1 MLVQLLAGSAAML
14 VPALEATRVRPV
26 LMSEGGESVAKTK
39 GPIIEPETLEAV
51 KAAVSEVEVLADE
64 EAAPKRFNEQR
75 FDEQHYLT
83 LYNPTQA
90 VQTDSVRVQY
100 QPTLSLF
107 EFLLTER
114 AATASAEEEKSPLDA
129 QVEEKVA
136 GLRLLQAELG
146 VVVSHGL
153 MSEQRQQWLEAKAAL
168 EEKKRECTQKWASL
182 QSSHADAADAWKQ
195 LAEQAGEE
203 PERSGEGRKARSALV
218 ASKKLGVPQIFA
230 KTFASVVKVPAFA
243 VPDLCASPGRA
254 WWLPAAR
261 RSQEKRSS
269 PVGTQPLPRVL
280 ELRSPKTP
288 ISLALTIQVPE
299 GADRA
304 DQRAGG
310 PVRGAKSAGHG
321 GRGADGRRAEALP
334 GRAGG
339 ARAARADHPAAAGD
353 PDRAAGACRG
363 QGRLRWPRGLR
374 CGRIC
379 RGPCLLMT

>member
-14 VPALEATRVRPV
+14 VPALEATRARTV
-26 LMSEGGESVAKTK
+26 LMSGGGESVAKTK

-64 EAAPKRFNEQR
+64 DAAPKRFNEQR

-114 AATASAEEEKSPLDA
+114 AATASAEEEKSPLDV

-153 MSEQRQQWLEAKAAL
+153 MSEQRQQWLEAKAHL
-168 EEKKRECTQKWASL
+168 EEKKRECAQKWASL

-195 LAEQAGEE
+195 LAEQAGQE
-203 PERSGEGRKARSALV
+203 PERSEGGRKSGSALV
-218 ASKKLGVPQIFA
+218 AKELGVPTIFA
-230 KTFASVVKVPAFA
+230 KTSPKAQIALISEQVALSEEQKELDIVDAELMADALQLYQDEEAARERREQILQQQQQILTELQGLVEDKGAFGGHAAFVADGFAE
-243 VPDLCASPGRA
+243 GRA
-254 WWLPAAR
+254 Y
-261 RSQEKRSS
+261 
-269 PVGTQPLPRVL
+269 
-280 ELRSPKTP
+280 
-288 ISLALTIQVPE
+288 
-299 GADRA
+299 
-304 DQRAGG
+304 
-310 PVRGAKSAGHG
+310 
-321 GRGADGRRAEALP
+321 
-334 GRAGG
+334 
-339 ARAARADHPAAAGD
+339 
-353 PDRAAGACRG
+353 
-363 QGRLRWPRGLR
+363 
-374 CGRIC
+374 
-379 RGPCLLMT
+379 

>member
-1 MLVQLLAGSAAML
+1 MMLVQLLAGSAAML

-51 KAAVSEVEVLADE
+51 KAVVSEVEVLAGED
-64 EAAPKRFNEQR
+64 AAPKRFNEQR

-230 KTFASVVKVPAFA
+230 KTSPKAQIALISEQVALSEEQKALDMVDAELMADALKLYQDEQAARERREQIIQQQQEILTELQELVEDKGAFGGHAAFVADGFAE
-243 VPDLCASPGRA
+243 GRA
-254 WWLPAAR
+254 Y
-261 RSQEKRSS
+261 
-269 PVGTQPLPRVL
+269 
-280 ELRSPKTP
+280 
-288 ISLALTIQVPE
+288 
-299 GADRA
+299 
-304 DQRAGG
+304 
-310 PVRGAKSAGHG
+310 
-321 GRGADGRRAEALP
+321 
-334 GRAGG
+334 
-339 ARAARADHPAAAGD
+339 
-353 PDRAAGACRG
+353 
-363 QGRLRWPRGLR
+363 
-374 CGRIC
+374 
-379 RGPCLLMT
+379 

>member
-14 VPALEATRVRPV
+14 VPALEATRARTV
-26 LMSEGGESVAKTK
+26 LMSGGGESVAKTK

-64 EAAPKRFNEQR
+64 DAAPKRFNEQR

-114 AATASAEEEKSPLDA
+114 AATASAEEEKSPLDV

-153 MSEQRQQWLEAKAAL
+153 MSEQRQQWLEAKAHL
-168 EEKKRECTQKWASL
+168 EEKKRECAQKWASL

-195 LAEQAGEE
+195 LAEQAGQE
-203 PERSGEGRKARSALV
+203 PERSEGGRKAGSALV
-218 ASKKLGVPQIFA
+218 AKELGVPTIFA
-230 KTFASVVKVPAFA
+230 KTSASVVNSSGLRGVRPLRLPRA
-243 VPDLCASPGRA
+243 PGGSRLLGA
-254 WWLPAAR
+254 PR
-261 RSQEKRSS
+261 RSNRAHWALSHCFGCS
-269 PVGTQPLPRVL
+269 
-280 ELRSPKTP
+280 ELGPPKSP
-288 ISLALTIQVPE
+288 ISLPLTIQVPE

-310 PVRGAKSAGHG
+310 PVRGAEGAGHS
-321 GRGADGRRAEALP
+321 GRGADGRRTAALP
-334 GRAGG
+334 GRGGG
-339 ARAARADHPAAAGD
+339 A
-353 PDRAAGACRG
+353 
-363 QGRLRWPRGLR
+363 
-374 CGRIC
+374 
-379 RGPCLLMT
+379 